1 MSDDLI
7 EKSVEKIVEKSVEKS
22 VENISGNFY
31 KKRRKYCNNCG
42 KYGHYFREC
51 KLPITSYGII
61 CIQIRPF
68 PLKYDQMLL
77 PSNIKFLAVRRR
89 NTLSY
94 VEFIRGKYK
103 FTDIFFLKTL
113 FSRMTITERNFIKT
127 KTFNFLWETLWINDQ
142 FKEINKS
149 EFNRASKKYD
159 DLLKGVIINSKFI
172 TISILLEITE
182 SKYSETE
189 WNFPKGRRNCY
200 ETDIDCAKREFQ
212 EETGLCSADY
222 ELFGEIPPFIQKH
235 VGSNNISYKTVYYL
249 ALCLTD
255 KSVKIDKTNQ
265 YQFGEISKIGW
276 YSYNE
281 LKNKMIRKYSIHKMY
296 CLTNV
301 HNKILQKFNDNLI
314 MNNENMNNELKIK

>member
-1 MSDDLI
+1 MSNDLKEKSKEKSI
-7 EKSVEKIVEKSVEKS
+7 EKKKEKS

-31 KKRRKYCNNCG
+31 KKRKYCNNCG

-68 PLKYDQMLL
+68 PLKYNQILRS
-77 PSNIKFLAVRRR
+77 SNIKFLSVRRR

-103 FTDIFFLKTL
+103 FADIYFLKTL
-113 FSRMTITERNFIKT
+113 FSRMTIKERNLIKT
-127 KTFNFLWETLWINDQ
+127 KPFNFLWETLWINDQ
-142 FKEINKS
+142 FKEINRS
-149 EFNRASKKYD
+149 EFERASKKFD
-159 DLLKGVIINSKFI
+159 DLFKGVIINNKFI
-172 TISILLEITE
+172 TIRILLEITE

-200 ETDIDCAKREFQ
+200 ETDIECAKREFQ
-212 EETGLCSADY
+212 EETGLTPTDY
-222 ELFGEIPPFIQKH
+222 ELFVEIPPFIQKH

-276 YSYNE
+276 YNYDE
-281 LKNKMIRKYSIHKMY
+281 LKNNMIRDYSRHKIF
-296 CLTNV
+296 CLTTV
-301 HNKILQKFNDNLI
+301 HKNLLQKFNDNLTT
-314 MNNENMNNELKIK
+314 NNDLKINNLI